1 MERFLVW
8 FLGGALVG
16 TVVASLVAPAA
27 LETLLAST
35 GAQDAMCQC
44 TELVNR
50 TATRLITVQLV
61 GAAIGAVT
69 FPLGAWLVRRKFNKP
84 SEVAPAG

>member
-1 MERFLVW
+1 MGRFFAW
-8 FLGGALVG
+8 CLGGALVG
-16 TVVASLVAPAA
+16 TVVASLAAPKV
-27 LETLLAST
+27 LEALLATT

-44 TELVNR
+44 SELVHR
-50 TATRLITVQLV
+50 TATRLIMVQLI

-69 FPLGAWLVRRKFNKP
+69 FPLGAWLVRRKFGKP

>member
-1 MERFLVW
+1 MGRFFAW

-16 TVVASLVAPAA
+16 TVVASIAAPML
-27 LETLLAST
+27 LETLLATT

-50 TATRLITVQLV
+50 TAKTLIIVQLV
-61 GAAIGAVT
+61 GAGIGAVT